1 MRMTINYKD
10 MNDRNLKRILSK
22 GTVLD
27 LGGGKPWATGWI
39 HEKYR
44 ELLEKGAYCLDYDG
58 SKCPHIVG
66 DIQNL
71 SFKDDSID
79 GIICN
84 AVLEHVPQ
92 PHKAVD
98 EIFRILKPGGEAF
111 IYVPFLFVFHTKEDY
126 FRFTDKAIASLF
138 KDFDEVIIQPGMEGM
153 GGVIASLMVF
163 DHEHLSRILRILVGK
178 PLNLLYK
185 LIFYCYFSLIKK
197 APDVKGRINET
208 LYLRNTHGYHFVVRK
223 GLSKDLE
230 GKS

>member
-27 LGGGKPWATGWI
+27 LGGGKPWTTGWI

-44 ELLEKGAYCLDYDG
+44 ELLEEKAYCLDYDE
-58 SKCPHIVG
+58 SKRPHIVG
-66 DIQNL
+66 DIQSL
-71 SFKDDSID
+71 SFKDNSID

-92 PHKAVD
+92 PHRAVS
-98 EIFRILKPGGEAF
+98 EIFRVLKPGGEAF
-111 IYVPFLFVFHTKEDY
+111 IYVPFLFLFHTKEDY
-126 FRFTDKAIASLF
+126 FRFTDKAIVFLF
-138 KDFDEVIIQPGMEGM
+138 KDFDEVVIQPGLEGM
-153 GGVIASLMVF
+153 GGVVVNLMVF
-163 DHEHLSRILRILVGK
+163 GQTHLSRILGVLMGR

-185 LIFYCYFSLIKK
+185 MIFYCYFSLIKK
-197 APDVKGRINET
+197 TPDVRGRINEM
-208 LYLRNTHGYHFVVRK
+208 LYLRSTHGYHFVVRK